1 MSTLAEQA
9 LSRCKL
15 LLRQGSP
22 FFAVLSMF
30 AGYRF
35 DDKVALA
42 QTDGRDIYLHPQA
55 FLALPD
61 AARVSLLLH
70 LTLHAALQHPLR
82 QRTRDPALWN
92 IACDVMVNH
101 IIRTQTAF
109 APPPGTA
116 QARDLSPALVP
127 ESAERVYEWL
137 QQHRV
142 AASSVQMR
150 EADADPLADQAPTAA
165 AGPTRSDS
173 TRKSVMSAAFAKRF
187 GAAPA
192 APADPAPVPVPV
204 PAQAVTTITGQLRDL
219 RPSDDHASAAA
230 LQTHWEGALLQ
241 AKHSL
246 QARQPGVKGAALLRE
261 LEAALSPQLDW
272 RTLLWRFM
280 VRTPTDFAGFDRRFL
295 HAGLYLENLEQ
306 DTVRLHVAIDT
317 SGSVDDDTLLG
328 IGAELTGI
336 LGIYP
341 HLQCD
346 LYFCDT
352 EVHGPFALRADM
364 PIPKARG
371 GGGTDF
377 RPFFLALE
385 ENQFQRPVDAAIY
398 FTDGMGPFPD
408 HAPAFPLLWVAVP
421 GAEGNEHF
429 PFGAILRM

>member
-1 MSTLAEQA
+1 LSTLAEQV

-15 LLRQGSP
+15 LLRQESP

-42 QTDGRDIYLHPQA
+42 QTDGRNIYLHPEA
-55 FLALPD
+55 FLALTD

-101 IIRTQTAF
+101 IISTQTAF
-109 APPPGTA
+109 APPLGTA
-116 QARDLSPALVP
+116 QARDLVPTLVP

-142 AASSVQMR
+142 AASSVQTR
-150 EADADPLADQAPTAA
+150 ATTVDPLADRTPAA
-165 AGPTRSDS
+165 DPSRSDS
-173 TRKSVMSAAFAKRF
+173 TRKNVMSAAFAKRF
-187 GAAPA
+187 GAGPA
-192 APADPAPVPVPV
+192 VPADPVQTPASAPP
-204 PAQAVTTITGQLRDL
+204 VTTITGQLRDL
-219 RPSDDHASAAA
+219 RPADDYAGAAA

-241 AKHSL
+241 AKQSI
-246 QARQPGVKGAALLRE
+246 QERQRGVKGAALLRE

-280 VRTPTDFAGFDRRFL
+280 VCTPTDFAGYDRRFL

-377 RPFFLALE
+377 RPFFRALE
-385 ENQFQRPVDAAIY
+385 ENQFQRPIDAAIY

-429 PFGAILRM
+429 PFGAIIRM